1 MSAQNGTNRR
11 LRNVAVRCFQL
22 FVVLR
27 HKVQHGAQVL
37 QVNEQQLVIIR
48 HAKRNI
54 QNAFLHIGQVKQA
67 RQQRGTHFG
76 NGHAHGNPRATKHI
90 PKSARA
96 PAQAPIL
103 NAELRHALL
112 DILGIIARLR
122 HAGHVA
128 LDIGHKR
135 RNARLGKAFGQQ
147 LQRNGFARARGARDN
162 AMPVCL
168 VQQQVTAVFGRAVF
182 RVQIARAYPDFVS
195 VKHDASF
202 ATQYFTCGHYT
213 VTGTMKSQEATG
225 ADARG
230 RVQGMGAISEGT
242 GAKAEAL
249 DARAESAG
257 GAGADAEVFATA
269 DADAA
274 TTAIGANSTTPE
286 SCEDC
291 TYPTLFGEAQVF
303 NVEASDGTP
312 LRLLSI
318 GDGFQSATFVGAR
331 RFEPPFA
338 YCRAL
343 DCLFDALPQAHRISM
358 LGGGAFSY
366 PKHVLTTYPQVKM
379 DVVEID
385 PAVIDIARRHFYLDE
400 LERECGSRF
409 SVFACDGME
418 FLRNAAPGSYDA
430 IINDCFAGIV
440 QDAPL
445 LSEQGLSLAK
455 TALAPGGMYL
465 LNGLAQ
471 NANDNTDWDTLDAIE
486 RALRSCF
493 DAIVRE
499 PVYDQEFFGNINHIF
514 IAR

>member
-1 MSAQNGTNRR
+1 MRKGS
-11 LRNVAVRCFQL
+11 
-22 FVVLR
+22 
-27 HKVQHGAQVL
+27 
-37 QVNEQQLVIIR
+37 
-48 HAKRNI
+48 
-54 QNAFLHIGQVKQA
+54 
-67 RQQRGTHFG
+67 G
-76 NGHAHGNPRATKHI
+76 NGR
-90 PKSARA
+90 
-96 PAQAPIL
+96 
-103 NAELRHALL
+103 
-112 DILGIIARLR
+112 D
-122 HAGHVA
+122 
-128 LDIGHKR
+128 KR
-135 RNARLGKAFGQQ
+135 RNRRESRSAR
-147 LQRNGFARARGARDN
+147 
-162 AMPVCL
+162 C
-168 VQQQVTAVFGRAVF
+168 
-182 RVQIARAYPDFVS
+182 
-195 VKHDASF
+195 
-202 ATQYFTCGHYT
+202 
-213 VTGTMKSQEATG
+213 
-225 ADARG
+225 
-230 RVQGMGAISEGT
+230 
-242 GAKAEAL
+242 
-249 DARAESAG
+249 RAEESNA
-257 GAGADAEVFATA
+257 ATA
-269 DADAA
+269 DANAA

-303 NVEASDGTP
+303 NVETSDGTP

-318 GDGFQSATFVGAR
+318 GDGFQSATFVGER

-343 DCLFDALPQAHRISM
+343 DCLFDALPQARRILM

-366 PKHVLTTYPQVKM
+366 PKHVLATHPQVEM

-400 LERECGSRF
+400 LERECGGRL
-409 SVFACDGME
+409 SVFACDGMD
-418 FLRNAAPGSYDA
+418 FLRNAAPGSYNA

-493 DAIVRE
+493 DAVVRE
-499 PVYDQEFFGNINHIF
+499 PVCDQEFFGNINHIF